1 MNSKIVFLTNSF
13 YKDHP
18 NPPFKE
24 MEQKQNR
31 PYIVFLV
38 EIEGHTWA
46 IPFRSHIRHGHAF
59 FTDPENKKY
68 GFDGW
73 WFEINLLLTTGKP
86 VIDMKDGVI
95 TSNLMSAEMERA
107 ENFMLDMN
115 KMQLPLPKA
124 EYNWVEQPQRIA
136 EGTTLFYPCG
146 VWALYEAD
154 LSKCI
159 RRSFS

>member
-1 MNSKIVFLTNSF
+1 MNSKIVFLANSF

-59 FTDPENKKY
+59 FTDRENKCGIDYSKAVVV
-68 GFDGW
+68 D
-73 WFEINLLLTTGKP
+73 KP
-86 VIDMKDGVI
+86 
-95 TSNLMSAEMERA
+95 E
-107 ENFMLDMN
+107 
-115 KMQLPLPKA
+115 
-124 EYNWVEQPQRIA
+124 
-136 EGTTLFYPCG
+136 
-146 VWALYEAD
+146 
-154 LSKCI
+154 
-159 RRSFS
+159 

>member
-59 FTDPENKKY
+59 FTDAETNAELIIRKP
-68 GFDGW
+68 
-73 WFEINLLLTTGKP
+73 LL
-86 VIDMKDGVI
+86 
-95 TSNLMSAEMERA
+95 
-107 ENFMLDMN
+107 
-115 KMQLPLPKA
+115 
-124 EYNWVEQPQRIA
+124 
-136 EGTTLFYPCG
+136 
-146 VWALYEAD
+146 
-154 LSKCI
+154 
-159 RRSFS
+159 